1 MKKKKQQETEKFVS
15 TEIKQ
20 NKMANEDY
28 QKIKAFF
35 VVLIIVIAL
44 VGLLFLF
51 NGKVVTKDVFNE
63 GEKTTTTEPSYDE
76 NIILASDIF
85 KKGDKEYMV
94 LLFDSSNK
102 ENGMLYSGLINSY
115 NGKGT
120 IYGVDFANKM
130 NKAHFNEGIE
140 NENTNPT
147 TLEELVVGGP
157 RLLIIKDKKVVEYI
171 KEPETITETL
181 RAK

>member
-51 NGKVVTKDVFNE
+51 NGKVVTKEV
-63 GEKTTTTEPSYDE
+63 DE
-76 NIILASDIF
+76 
-85 KKGDKEYMV
+85 
-94 LLFDSSNK
+94 
-102 ENGMLYSGLINSY
+102 
-115 NGKGT
+115 
-120 IYGVDFANKM
+120 IYEAMKQFITQGY
-130 NKAHFNEGIE
+130 E
-140 NENTNPT
+140 
-147 TLEELVVGGP
+147 
-157 RLLIIKDKKVVEYI
+157 I
-171 KEPETITETL
+171 KEKFAPEEYNREMIEKL
-181 RAK
+181 ENVIEYKNEV